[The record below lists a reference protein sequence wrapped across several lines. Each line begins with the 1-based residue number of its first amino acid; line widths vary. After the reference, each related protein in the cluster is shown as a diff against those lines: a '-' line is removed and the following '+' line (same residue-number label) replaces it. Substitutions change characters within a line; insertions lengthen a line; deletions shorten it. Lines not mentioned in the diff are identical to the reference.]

1 MMRPRWNDGQGRMD
15 ETRFWLR
22 MRLRMP

>member
-1 MMRPRWNDGQGRMD
+1 MMCPRWNDGQVRID

-22 MRLRMP
+22 LPEYV